1 MGNSRIDLFSKNHIR
16 IQENFHHERTL
27 VLPFEEVGR
36 GGEKKSSVMR
46 HRVSKAFLSE
56 VLGHLKQIQVFSI
69 VGKLTK

>member
-27 VLPFEEVGR
+27 VLPFEELGKG
-36 GGEKKSSVMR
+36 GGEKKSSIMR

-56 VLGHLKQIQVFSI
+56 VLGYLKQIPSFFDR
-69 VGKLTK
+69 G